1 MVSVPASPPLG
12 GRCGC
17 GGVWTARPC
26 GGMDEADEMQVK
38 TAEAARRG
46 RHGVCRRLGQGGA
59 TAGRRLRSA
68 WRPAWSSHAWATDR
82 FDYYSVAHACMADV
96 LVTLFLME

>member
-46 RHGVCRRLGQGGA
+46 RDMECADDSDKAVPPLAAGCALRR
-59 TAGRRLRSA
+59 GR
-68 WRPAWSSHAWATDR
+68 PGPH
-82 FDYYSVAHACMADV
+82 MPGP
-96 LVTLFLME
+96 